1 MLIEKYNLSL
11 GKTIAVIVTLMI
23 IPVSIGIIGAE
34 SSGISYLKFIPNII
48 GIILGLL
55 LFIFV
60 LKFNF
65 YLHEYIFEL
74 TLIAVA
80 CMSLT
85 FIFEGIEGV
94 NRWLKIGPMLINI
107 SSIIIPLLLYNYFKF
122 EQSNLYKAF
131 IPIIFASVILV
142 FQPDAGQ
149 SLALIFGMLPFLPTI
164 TKTRKAI
171 VFWVFMLFSSTIVW
185 FQPDPLMP
193 VEHVENIFAL
203 ISRSQ
208 YFGEVLV
215 VISVMSIFAPI
226 VFIGNL
232 TSKLTLSIVFYF
244 FGGLVATLFGHFPVH
259 IIGAGISPVLGIF
272 LAISLIYSE
281 MTPPVRCL

>member
-1 MLIEKYNLSL
+1 MFIEKYNLSL
-11 GKTIAVIVTLMI
+11 GKTIAVIVALMI
-23 IPVSIGIIGAE
+23 IPISIGIIGAE
-34 SSGISYLKFIPNII
+34 SSGVSYLKFIPNII

-60 LKFNF
+60 LKFKF

-74 TLIAVA
+74 TLLALS
-80 CMSLT
+80 CMIST

-94 NRWLKIGPMLINI
+94 FRWLKIGPILINI

-122 EQSNLYKAF
+122 EQSDLYKAF
-131 IPIIFASVILV
+131 TPIIIASLILV

-164 TKTRKAI
+164 IKTRKAI
-171 VFWVFMLFSSTIVW
+171 IFWVIMLFSSTFVW

-193 VEHVENIFAL
+193 VQHVEDIFAL

-208 YFGEVLV
+208 SFGEVLV
-215 VISVMSIFAPI
+215 VISVISIFFPI

-232 TSKLTLSIVFYF
+232 TSKLTLSIVLYL

-281 MTPPVRCL
+281 ISPPVK